1 MSWLSPLN
9 NSIIHCVV
17 GQAGSGKSTFISQHF
32 PKDDHIFYNV
42 GSILR
47 KMFGSSLGKKQD
59 GNKNTWDFADPLVY
73 NIFDHCHH
81 ISRTHNIPMVSDGFP
96 RNINQLDYM
105 DKKLRVAE
113 YGNVELNF
121 HLLDISEKEQ
131 LRRIFERNGELTQYH
146 IDRIKESRNSFEYVI
161 DRLEGILLDDTENLI
176 YKLNWY
182 KQEDGSF
189 QKIST
194 NIHQYK

>member
-1 MSWLSPLN
+1 MSN
-9 NSIIHCVV
+9 TVIHCVI
-17 GQAGSGKSTFISQHF
+17 GQAGSGKSTFIEQNF
-32 PKDDHIFYNV
+32 PKDEHIFYNV

-47 KMFGSSLGKKQD
+47 KMFGASIGKKQN

-81 ISRTHNIPMVSDGFP
+81 IASTHNVPMVSDGFP
-96 RNINQLDYM
+96 RSVNQLDYM

-113 YGNVELNF
+113 YGEVEVNF

-131 LRRIFERNGELTQYH
+131 MRRILERNGELDRYH
-146 IDRIKESRNSFEYVI
+146 IDRIGESRKSFECVI
-161 DRLEGILLDDTENLI
+161 DRLEGILLDDTENLV

-182 KQEDGSF
+182 KQGDGTF
-189 QKIST
+189 QKVST
-194 NIHQYK
+194 NIKEYK

>member
-1 MSWLSPLN
+1 MSN
-9 NSIIHCVV
+9 TVIHCVI
-17 GQAGSGKSTFISQHF
+17 GQAGSGKSTFIEQNFS
-32 PKDDHIFYNV
+32 KDEHIFYNV

-47 KMFGSSLGKKQD
+47 KMFGASIGKKQN

-81 ISRTHNIPMVSDGFP
+81 IASTHNVPMVSDGFP
-96 RNINQLDYM
+96 RSVNQLDYM

-113 YGNVELNF
+113 YGEVEVNF

-131 LRRIFERNGELTQYH
+131 MRRILERNGELDRYH
-146 IDRIKESRNSFEYVI
+146 IDRISESRRSFECVI
-161 DRLEGILLDDTENLI
+161 DRIEGILLSGTENII

-182 KQEDGSF
+182 TQADGSF

-194 NIHQYK
+194 NIKEYK

>member
-1 MSWLSPLN
+1 MLM
-9 NSIIHCVV
+9 NSENIKIHCVI
-17 GQAGSGKSTFISQHF
+17 GQAGSGKSTFINENF
-32 PKDDHIFYNV
+32 LKDEHIFYNV

-47 KMFGSSLGKKQD
+47 KMFGASIGKKQD

-96 RNINQLDYM
+96 RNVNQLDYM
-105 DKKLRVAE
+105 DKRLRVAE
-113 YGNVELNF
+113 YGKVEINF

-131 LRRIFERNGELTQYH
+131 VRRILERNGKLDQYH
-146 IDRIKESRNSFEYVI
+146 IDRIAESRRNFEHVI
-161 DRLEGILLDDTENLI
+161 ERLEGILLGDTENVI
-176 YKLNWY
+176 YGLNWY

-194 NIHQYK
+194 VKHSKV